1 MREAMNDSFSA
12 ACTLYA
18 AAVTT
23 NDAALVLRS
32 SAAPENAVQLA
43 NSLSTS
49 MAVSAARG
57 ALYEV
62 LIAEGWTPPAHATA
76 GMLRDQHLLN
86 EGTGS
91 IDA

>member
-1 MREAMNDSFSA
+1 MRPALNDSFSA
-12 ACTLYA
+12 ACALYT
-18 AAVTT
+18 AAVTV

-32 SAAPENAVQLA
+32 TDAPANAVELA

-49 MAVSAARG
+49 VAVSAARG

-76 GMLRDQHLLN
+76 GMLQDQHLRH

-91 IDA
+91 IQA